1 MQQHTLFARFL
12 TFLLGAFLMV
22 GVATA
27 QPYGGGDDPTRPDP
41 MLERLTAIL
50 DSLAGGGFTGNPC
63 DLTPEQRQAFDQIA
77 RQEFGFEFGWSTIN
91 CDSTD
96 ILVDPID
103 PNGQRIA
110 AVLDSLSGGFFN
122 GDPCSLTTEQR
133 RAFDSISQA
142 EFGFNFGWG
151 EIDCSGIGGGGGDPT
166 KDRIMEIIDSVAG
179 GGFTGNP
186 CDLTLEQRQEIDRKL
201 QQELGLEFGWG
212 EIICDSIGIPIDPH
226 GERIATVL
234 DSLSGGFFNGDP
246 CSLTTEQRRA
256 FDSISQ
262 AEFGFNFAWGEIDCS
277 GIGGGGG
284 DPTKDRIMEIID
296 SVAGGG
302 FTGNPCDLTLEQ
314 RQEIDRKLQQ
324 ELGFDFG
331 WSSINCDSIDWGGG
345 WGDTLI
351 VEDPCGGLTPEQL
364 LAICKILEDVAGGNF
379 SGDICDL
386 TLEQRQ
392 EIDRRMMEEIGL
404 SFGLADFPCGGI
416 IARDPSTG
424 NAGKTRQTE
433 QAIARMA
440 TINRQESIEGVSLH
454 PNPARTTL
462 TVAFNMNRTA
472 QAEVVV
478 VNGLGETVMAR
489 NLGTLPN
496 GQHTANVDVSEMG
509 TGAYF
514 VKVQLNG
521 RTIQT
526 TPLRVAR

>member
-110 AVLDSLSGGFFN
+110 A
-122 GDPCSLTTEQR
+122 
-133 RAFDSISQA
+133 
-142 EFGFNFGWG
+142 
-151 EIDCSGIGGGGGDPT
+151 
-166 KDRIMEIIDSVAG
+166 
-179 GGFTGNP
+179 
-186 CDLTLEQRQEIDRKL
+186 
-201 QQELGLEFGWG
+201 
-212 EIICDSIGIPIDPH
+212 
-226 GERIATVL
+226 VL

>member
-142 EFGFNFGWG
+142 EFGFNFG
-151 EIDCSGIGGGGGDPT
+151 
-166 KDRIMEIIDSVAG
+166 
-179 GGFTGNP
+179 
-186 CDLTLEQRQEIDRKL
+186 
-201 QQELGLEFGWG
+201 
-212 EIICDSIGIPIDPH
+212 
-226 GERIATVL
+226 
-234 DSLSGGFFNGDP
+234 
-246 CSLTTEQRRA
+246 
-256 FDSISQ
+256 
-262 AEFGFNFAWGEIDCS
+262 WGEIDCS

>member
-151 EIDCSGIGGGGGDPT
+151 EIDCSGIGGGGDPT

-186 CDLTLEQRQEIDRKL
+186 
-201 QQELGLEFGWG
+201 
-212 EIICDSIGIPIDPH
+212 
-226 GERIATVL
+226 
-234 DSLSGGFFNGDP
+234 
-246 CSLTTEQRRA
+246 
-256 FDSISQ
+256 
-262 AEFGFNFAWGEIDCS
+262 
-277 GIGGGGG
+277 
-284 DPTKDRIMEIID
+284 
-296 SVAGGG
+296 
-302 FTGNPCDLTLEQ
+302 
-314 RQEIDRKLQQ
+314 
-324 ELGFDFG
+324 
-331 WSSINCDSIDWGGG
+331 
-345 WGDTLI
+345 
-351 VEDPCGGLTPEQL
+351 
-364 LAICKILEDVAGGNF
+364 
-379 SGDICDL
+379 CDL

-424 NAGKTRQTE
+424 NAGKTRQTQ

>member
-151 EIDCSGIGGGGGDPT
+151 EIDCSGIGGGG
-166 KDRIMEIIDSVAG
+166 
-179 GGFTGNP
+179 
-186 CDLTLEQRQEIDRKL
+186 
-201 QQELGLEFGWG
+201 
-212 EIICDSIGIPIDPH
+212 
-226 GERIATVL
+226 
-234 DSLSGGFFNGDP
+234 
-246 CSLTTEQRRA
+246 
-256 FDSISQ
+256 
-262 AEFGFNFAWGEIDCS
+262 
-277 GIGGGGG
+277 

-364 LAICKILEDVAGGNF
+364 LVICKILEDVAGGNF

-424 NAGKTRQTE
+424 NAGKTRQTQ